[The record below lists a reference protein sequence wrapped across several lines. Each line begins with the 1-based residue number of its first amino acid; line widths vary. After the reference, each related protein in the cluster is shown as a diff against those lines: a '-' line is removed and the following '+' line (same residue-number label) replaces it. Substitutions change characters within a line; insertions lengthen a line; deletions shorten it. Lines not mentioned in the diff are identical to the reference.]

1 MDINIIQ
8 EKYPINKAKC
18 GNTKYFSSMI
28 VVNSDFVNSSVLVV
42 CEVESE
48 VVEFQSVV
56 CESSGTAGQD
66 DLWPVPA
73 QDFTLDRKLN
83 LK

>member
-1 MDINIIQ
+1 M
-8 EKYPINKAKC
+8 
-18 GNTKYFSSMI
+18 
-28 VVNSDFVNSSVLVV
+28 LVV
-42 CEVESE
+42 FEVESE

-56 CESSGTAGQD
+56 CESSGTGGQD